1 MVAVTLGVLFAVTA
15 CCSSTCAAALH
26 QSDGDADRPRLK
38 LSAIADVRQPRPD
51 DSKAVRQAVR
61 VRGCVTWF
69 ARDRVMDGY
78 LVVQDDTAGIWVN
91 VQQARGQSVWA
102 TDEKDSDQDWSDLA
116 VGVEVEVVGE
126 RDASGYAPMILPRT
140 IRIIDRDAPLR
151 VPDARATTARRLFSG
166 VEDSQRIMTEGIL
179 QGFRDDGERWI
190 LVLESAGNRFLATT
204 RHEWLPEP
212 AALVDGVIRISGVA
226 ASRFTT
232 RGEFV
237 APYIHTGSR
246 SDIEVVEPPRSGLAD
261 APLLELSR
269 LGAFQTE
276 LPTSHRVRCRGIV
289 THFTPQRLL
298 FLQDGA
304 VGVRVETT
312 CNERLRPGDVVE
324 VAGFID
330 ASRIAAGVA
339 QAVVLV
345 EAQVRRVSA
354 TQPPTP
360 FAIQPEDIVDINLA
374 AQRKG
379 LIARPG
385 DYDCT
390 LVTFRARLAE
400 AQQTESGGV
409 LLLASGRSMLGAT
422 ASAIDFDRLR
432 SIEAGSELQV
442 TGVLTMELS
451 TSSGGR
457 PMWSMPLVDRMKV
470 ILRSAD
476 DVTIVGRPGWWNRT
490 RLMMALAVVATTLL
504 ASLAW
509 VGLLRLEVAAQSAR
523 LAGEMQQ
530 RHEAAVEFTATLRE
544 RNRIAANLHDT
555 LLQTLSAIGMQLQ
568 SCQLSNQAD
577 PPAASKHLGLAHR
590 MIEHAVKEL
599 RGSVWSMRSFPLHGR
614 TFPEAVKAIGEQ
626 MAADSG
632 FEFVFEA
639 APLVDLPIPEFVAG
653 NLLLVVQEA
662 INNAVRHGKPTRISV
677 ALRPGSGDD
686 EVEVVVADDGG
697 GFVPGFAPGP
707 EDGHL
712 GLQVMRERVERL
724 GGRLAVESAPGRGTS
739 VHATVATREYDA
751 SLAED

>member
-1 MVAVTLGVLFAVTA
+1 MLPVALCVMVAVTA
-15 CCSSTCAAALH
+15 CWSSASAAAPD
-26 QSDGDADRPRLK
+26 QTDDDADRSK
-38 LSAIADVRQPRPD
+38 VALSAIADVRQPRPD
-51 DSKAVRQAVR
+51 DREAVRQAVR
-61 VRGCVTWF
+61 VRGRVTWF
-69 ARDRVMDGY
+69 ARDRIMDGY
-78 LVVQDDTAGIWVN
+78 LVVQDDTAGVWVN
-91 VQQARGQSVWA
+91 LQQARTQGIWA
-102 TDEKDSDQDWSDLA
+102 TDEKDGERDWSDLE

-151 VPDARATTARRLFSG
+151 VPDARSTTARRLFSG
-166 VEDSQRIMTEGIL
+166 VEDSQRIVTEGIL

-190 LVLESAGNRFLATT
+190 LVIESAGNRFLATA

-237 APYIHTGSR
+237 APYIHSGSR
-246 SDIEVVEPPRSGLAD
+246 SDIVVVEPPRSGLFD

-276 LPTSHRVRCRGIV
+276 LPTSHRIRCKGTV
-289 THFTPQRLL
+289 THRTPERQL

-312 CNERLRPGDVVE
+312 SDERLRPGDVVE

-345 EAQVRRVSA
+345 ESQVRRVGT
-354 TQPPTP
+354 TQPPQP
-360 FAIQPEDIVDINLA
+360 FAIQPERIIEINLA

-390 LVTFRARLAE
+390 LVSFRARLVE
-400 AQQTESGGV
+400 VQQTDSGGV
-409 LLLASGRSMLGAT
+409 LLLASGRSVLGAT
-422 ASAIDFDRLR
+422 ASAADFERLR
-432 SIEAGSELQV
+432 RIEAGSELQI
-442 TGVLTMELS
+442 TGVLSMELS
-451 TSSGGR
+451 TTSGGR

-476 DVTIVGRPGWWNRT
+476 DVAIVGRPTWWNRP
-490 RLMMALAVVATTLL
+490 RLLTALAVVATTLL

-509 VGLLRLEVAAQSAR
+509 VWLLRREVAAQSHR

-555 LLQTLSAIGMQLQ
+555 LLQTLSAISMQLQ
-568 SCQLSNQAD
+568 SCELSQHAD

-614 TFPEAVKAIGEQ
+614 TFPESLKALGEQ

-632 FEFVFEA
+632 FEFVLEN
-639 APLVDLPIPEFVAG
+639 APLGDQPIPEFVAG

-662 INNAVRHGKPTRISV
+662 INNAVRHGKPKRISV
-677 ALRPGSGDD
+677 ALRPGSGDKAL
-686 EVEVVVADDGG
+686 EVVVADDGA
-697 GFVPGFAPGP
+697 GFVPDLAAGP
-707 EDGHL
+707 EEGHL
-712 GLQVMRERVERL
+712 GLQVMRERIERL
-724 GGRLAVESAPGRGTS
+724 GGQLVVESAPGRGTS
-739 VHATVATREYDA
+739 VHATVATREYDQ